1 MPLLSSVRRLRAA
14 SILPLLALAAACDG
28 DPSGIDPQ
36 DRPVSLAA
44 GEAHGCAVTGSGAAY
59 CWGLNDRGQLGDG
72 TSASSAAPVRVLA
85 SEPFTS
91 ISASARQTCAV
102 GASGAV
108 YCWGLVAYGPGIQTI
123 VHHMPSRVETE
134 LRFAQV
140 SAGVAHACALTATG
154 KAYCWGVEATGQ
166 RGDGPGGPAY
176 SSTPVPV
183 STEVEFASIQAVAL
197 HTCGLAKTGAV
208 YCWGSGESL
217 AFLVREPIVH
227 APAGVLGSRRF
238 TSLGSGGAWA
248 CGVSKGE
255 VYCDGRNHAGELGFA
270 PSFGPRLEE
279 GPFLVDGLPD
289 IRDVFS
295 SGQNWRVGQVCAL
308 EDSGEAH
315 CWGENAFGEVGIEP
329 DDERTV
335 TCFNGFNS
343 PCVPGPENVAASLRF
358 RTLALGTNHTCGITR
373 EHEIHCWGRAVE
385 GQLGPDPASGGAT
398 PVRVELPES

>member
-28 DPSGIDPQ
+28 DPSGIDPE

-44 GEAHGCAVTGSGAAY
+44 GEAHSCAVTGSGAAY

-72 TSASSAAPVRVLA
+72 TSAASAAPVRVLA
-85 SEPFTS
+85 PEPFTS

-123 VHHMPSRVETE
+123 IHHMPNRVETE
-134 LRFAQV
+134 VRFAQV

-154 KAYCWGVEATGQ
+154 KAYCWGVEASGQ

-183 STEVEFASIQAVAL
+183 STEVEFASIQAAAV
-197 HTCGLAKTGAV
+197 HSCGVAKTGAAL
-208 YCWGSGESL
+208 CWGNAGS
-217 AFLVREPIVH
+217 FLFADVNPVRH
-227 APAGVLGSRRF
+227 APTEALGGLRF
-238 TSLGSGGAWA
+238 TSFDIGGSWA
-248 CGVSKGE
+248 CGVSGGS
-255 VYCDGRNHAGELGFA
+255 VRCNGTNYAGELAF
-270 PSFGPRLEE
+270 PPTIEIRFDQGPY
-279 GPFLVDGLPD
+279 VVSGLPGV
-289 IRDVFS
+289 RKVFS
-295 SGQNWRVGQVCAL
+295 SRQNWRVGHVCAL
-308 EDSGEAH
+308 DGSGEAR

-329 DDERTV
+329 DAELSEA
-335 TCFNGFNS
+335 CFGGFETT
-343 PCVPGPENVAASLRF
+343 CVPEPVKVAGALRF

-373 EHEIHCWGRAVE
+373 DHEIHCWGRAAE
-385 GQLGPDPASGGAT
+385 GQLGPDPAAGGAA